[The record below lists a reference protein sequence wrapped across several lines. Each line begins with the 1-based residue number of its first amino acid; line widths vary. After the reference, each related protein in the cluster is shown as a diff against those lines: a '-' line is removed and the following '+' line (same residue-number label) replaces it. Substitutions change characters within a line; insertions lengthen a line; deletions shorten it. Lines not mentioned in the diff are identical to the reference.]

1 MSNPIVP
8 TAPTAPDTAGA
19 LSGRAVAALANWRG
33 ALIAL
38 VALAQAGVLAY
49 MVVERESLL
58 ASGREITLDVRPVDP
73 RSLFRGDYVILGYD
87 ISRLSRSL
95 FDAAPRVGEQVYV
108 RLVRDGAGWKAAG
121 VSRKPT
127 AVKGEGEV
135 VLAGRVRYVPGTEP
149 IPEAQ
154 VSLTYGIESF
164 FVPEGTGKAI
174 EEEIRPG
181 KVQAHLSVAADGR
194 VAIKALTVDG
204 QRIQAEPLF

>member
-1 MSNPIVP
+1 MSNVFAQL
-8 TAPTAPDTAGA
+8 APNASAAP
-19 LSGRAVAALANWRG
+19 SALAGRIVGSLARWRR

-49 MVVERESLL
+49 MVAERESLL

-87 ISRLSRSL
+87 ISRLPRSL
-95 FDAAPRVGEQVYV
+95 FDAEPHVGEPVYV
-108 RLVRDGAGWKAAG
+108 RLVRDGTGWKAAG
-121 VSRKPT
+121 VNRKLT
-127 AVKGEGEV
+127 AAKGDGEV
-135 VLAGRVRYVPGTEP
+135 VLAGHVRHVPGTAP

-154 VSLTYGIESF
+154 VSITYGIESF

-174 EEEIRPG
+174 EQEIRPG
-181 KVQAHLSVAADGR
+181 KVLAHLSVAKDGR

-204 QRIQAEPLF
+204 QRIQAEPMF

>member
-1 MSNPIVP
+1 MSNVFTQP
-8 TAPTAPDTAGA
+8 APN
-19 LSGRAVAALANWRG
+19 ALAGRIVGSLARWRR

-49 MVVERESLL
+49 MVAERESLL

-87 ISRLSRSL
+87 ISRLPRSL
-95 FDAAPRVGEQVYV
+95 FDAGPHVGEPVYV
-108 RLVRDGAGWKAAG
+108 RLVRDGPGWKAAG
-121 VSRKPT
+121 VNRKLT
-127 AVKGEGEV
+127 AAKGDGEV
-135 VLAGRVRYVPGTEP
+135 VLAGHVRHVPGTAP

-154 VSLTYGIESF
+154 VSITYGIESF

-174 EEEIRPG
+174 EQEIRPG
-181 KVQAHLSVAADGR
+181 KVLAHLSVAKDGR

-204 QRIQAEPLF
+204 QRIQAEPMF

>member
-1 MSNPIVP
+1 MSDVFSQ
-8 TAPTAPDTAGA
+8 TAPG
-19 LSGRAVAALANWRG
+19 AVAARIVGNLANWRG

-49 MVVERESLL
+49 MVADRESLL

-95 FDAAPRVGEQVYV
+95 FEAEPRVGESVYV
-108 RLVRDGAGWKAAG
+108 RLVRDGTGWKAAG
-121 VSRKPT
+121 VNRKLT
-127 AVKGEGEV
+127 AAKGDGEV
-135 VLAGRVRYVPGTEP
+135 VLAGHVRHVPGTAP

-154 VSLTYGIESF
+154 VSITYGIESF

-174 EEEIRPG
+174 EQEIRPG
-181 KVQAHLSVAADGR
+181 KVLAHLSVAKDGR

-204 QRIQAEPLF
+204 QRIQAEPMF